1 MKEKLTFAKHLNS
14 ETVLGLNKKKKQ
26 LNNYLPNI

>member
-14 ETVLGLNKKKKQ
+14 ETVLGLNKKKK